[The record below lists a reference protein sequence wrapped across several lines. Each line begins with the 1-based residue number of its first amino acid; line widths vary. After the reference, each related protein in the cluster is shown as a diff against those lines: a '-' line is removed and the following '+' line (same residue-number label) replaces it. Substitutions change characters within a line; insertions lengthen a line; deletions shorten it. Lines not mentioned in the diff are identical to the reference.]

1 MNTCIRASFEC
12 LWEEIEASI
21 RSDLNGEAADFI
33 DEYSLVRESENS
45 LVMLCDLKNFEA
57 LVSFVHKPAVQEA
70 YNSMGVTLK
79 IYSMRLMER

>member
-45 LVMLCDLKNFEA
+45 LVML
-57 LVSFVHKPAVQEA
+57 
-70 YNSMGVTLK
+70 
-79 IYSMRLMER
+79 